1 MSTTR
6 KAPSESATLFK
17 KGTTKKGN
25 DGNQWVIVADARGV
39 QRWQK
44 VRAGAKTKTKT
55 KTKAK
60 TKTKTKTKANTKA
73 KTRRVGRR
81 VVELG
86 TDSNM
91 ESIWG
96 KNKPLEDFW
105 RSLASGKKVVLIQKT
120 GGHKIFTMPTGKV
133 AALKIFDTFDNDP
146 KIVAVLSSNLSQDA
160 YEVFLYPKAKD
171 KSVEYVIKN
180 YKKYFKSMG
189 PMPADLIEKGVPA
202 QVKVLFPA

>member
-1 MSTTR
+1 MR
-6 KAPSESATLFK
+6 KAPTESATLFK

-44 VRAGAKTKTKT
+44 VQGAKAKAKTRTNK
-55 KTKAK
+55 KAK
-60 TKTKTKTKANTKA
+60 TKTNTKA
-73 KTRRVGRR
+73 KTRRVGHVGR

-86 TDSNM
+86 MDSNT

-120 GGHKIFTMPTGKV
+120 GGHKIFTLPSGKMAV
-133 AALKIFDTFDNDP
+133 RKVFDAFDDDP
-146 KIVAVLSSNLSQDA
+146 NIVAVLSSNMSQDA

-189 PMPADLIEKGVPA
+189 PMPADLVEKGIPA
-202 QVKVLFPA
+202 QVKVLYPA

>member
-25 DGNQWVIVADARGV
+25 DGNRWVIVTNARGV

-44 VRAGAKTKTKT
+44 VPVQGAK
-55 KTKAK
+55 A
-60 TKTKTKTKANTKA
+60 KANTKAKA
-73 KTRRVGRR
+73 KTRRVGR

-86 TDSNM
+86 TDDAYG

-96 KNKPLEDFW
+96 KNKPLEKLW
-105 RSLASGKKVVLIQKT
+105 ESLASGKKVVLIQKT
-120 GGHKIFTMPTGKV
+120 GGHKMFTMPTGKM
-133 AALKIFDTFDNDP
+133 AALKIFNTFDDDP
-146 KIVAVLSSNLSQDA
+146 NIVAVLSAPLSQDA
-160 YEVFLYPKAKD
+160 YEVFLYPKAGD

-180 YKKYFKSMG
+180 YKKYFKPLG
-189 PMPADLIEKGVPA
+189 PIPADLVAKGIPA
-202 QVKVLFPA
+202 QVKVFFPA